1 MVGGWF
7 GDCLGGVWG
16 LLGGCW
22 GSDQGD
28 AIDIVPVACELAG
41 RAVALQV
48 PYSERGV
55 FASGHCPAAV
65 RAQCD
70 AADPVPVAFER
81 GRRPWSQILD
91 NNRLLDNN
99 RPLNIKRLNR
109 NRLLGKNRLLD
120 TIRLLNK
127 PRLLNKNRRL
137 DKPKLLNSIRP
148 IDSIL

>member
-55 FASGHCPAAV
+55 FASGHCAAAV

-99 RPLNIKRLNR
+99 RPLDNNIS
-109 NRLLGKNRLLD
+109 
-120 TIRLLNK
+120 
-127 PRLLNKNRRL
+127 
-137 DKPKLLNSIRP
+137 LNSIELLSINRP
-148 IDSIL
+148 LDKTYPYPTTT